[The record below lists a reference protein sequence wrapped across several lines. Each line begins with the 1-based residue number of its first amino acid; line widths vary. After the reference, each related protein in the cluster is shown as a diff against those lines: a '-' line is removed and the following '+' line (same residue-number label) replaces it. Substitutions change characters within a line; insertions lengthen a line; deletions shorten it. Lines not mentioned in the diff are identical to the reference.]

1 MSVDLWRWAQRAQQ
15 LRFQQLEIARKQA
28 ESWRTGLASIT
39 TLLAAVLVVKGRD
52 TVDALAQPFVWLIS
66 LLLAIA
72 LGLLAWATLTAVGA
86 ASGSPSDQTLLT
98 GEDLRD
104 WTRGEVER
112 VQEAI
117 ARARLLTVSGVAVV
131 AFALGLSWLGP
142 KAAPDAQLVVVESD
156 GGRLCGSLVDTAG
169 GGLII
174 KANADVQ
181 IVPLKAV
188 TRIRPVP
195 ACPA

>member
-15 LRFQQLEIARKQA
+15 LRFEQLEIARKQA
-28 ESWRTGLASIT
+28 ESWRTGLAGIT
-39 TLLAAVLVVKGRD
+39 ALLAAVLVVKGKE
-52 TVDALAQPFVWLIS
+52 TVDALAHPFVWLVP
-66 LLLAIA
+66 LFLVVA
-72 LGLLAWATLTAVGA
+72 LGLLIWATLTAVSA

-112 VQEAI
+112 VQDAI
-117 ARARLLTVSGVAVV
+117 SKARVLTVSGVAVV
-131 AFALGLSWLGP
+131 ALALGMSWLGP
-142 KAAPDAQLVVVESD
+142 RATRDASLVVVESVS
-156 GGRLCGSLVDTAG
+156 GHLCGLLVDTAG

-174 KANADVQ
+174 KAGTGHQ
-181 IVPLKAV
+181 IIALKAI

-195 ACPA
+195 VCPA